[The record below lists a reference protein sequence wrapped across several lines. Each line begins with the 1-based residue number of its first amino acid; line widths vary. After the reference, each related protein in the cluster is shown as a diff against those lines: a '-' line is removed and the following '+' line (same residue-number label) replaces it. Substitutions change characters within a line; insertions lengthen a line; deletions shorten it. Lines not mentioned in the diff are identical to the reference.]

1 MNLKMKICQS
11 CKIKKP
17 LGDFHARG
25 RKREGT
31 QHSCMECDVER
42 TRNYRQRT
50 RRLLGRWKV
59 SRGCQICGFKAEH
72 SCQLDID
79 HIDRLSKD
87 KRSAGRAIDPSWAY
101 DRIKQ
106 QLSGCQ
112 VLCKNCHSV
121 KTYQSKDHLA

>member
-17 LGDFHARG
+17 LGDFHVRG